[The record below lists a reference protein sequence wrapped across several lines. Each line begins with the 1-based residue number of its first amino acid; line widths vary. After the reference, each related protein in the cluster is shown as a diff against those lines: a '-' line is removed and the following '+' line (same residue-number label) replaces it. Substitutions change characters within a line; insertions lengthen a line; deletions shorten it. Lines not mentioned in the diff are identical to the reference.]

1 MSAVGKNP
9 TRIRV
14 MLIGRN
20 VVSFLYFYCPG
31 IGRLRF
37 PAREKPP
44 IPLRKRGGETMRLTM
59 DRRRFAALAGTAAAS
74 GAILGLAACSNPDAQ
89 SDKTAFSDTGDG
101 AIPEVEKNGKWVNSS
116 CQGCT
121 SWCSV
126 RVYVEDGRAV
136 KVSGNPNSL
145 SNRGF
150 ICPRPHLALERVR

>member
-1 MSAVGKNP
+1 
-9 TRIRV
+9 
-14 MLIGRN
+14 
-20 VVSFLYFYCPG
+20 
-31 IGRLRF
+31 
-37 PAREKPP
+37 
-44 IPLRKRGGETMRLTM
+44 MRLTM

-74 GAILGLAACSNPDAQ
+74 GAILGLAACSHPDAQ

-101 AIPEVEKNGKWVNSS
+101 AIPEVAQNGTWVNST

-136 KVSGNPNSL
+136 KLSGNPKSL

-150 ICPRPHLALERVR
+150 ICPRPHLAVQQVYDPDRIKVPLKRTNPKKGRGEDPGFVAISWDAAFNTIADKLMELRAANETH